1 MPESSG
7 DLKMLL
13 YDTYQAPFSTNP
25 RTFAVCRYGQPSAI
39 CSWGRMG
46 QQTRVN
52 NEQNQRASLVQ

>member
-1 MPESSG
+1 
-7 DLKMLL
+7 MLL
-13 YDTYQAPFSTNP
+13 CDTYQAPFSTNP